1 MGWLCRAE
9 LGRENRKMKRTRPPK
24 IAESILAILSS
35 SRKTGILGDAEEEY
49 RMILSEKGR
58 FRADMWYIWQIL
70 KPVPFF
76 IRSTL
81 YWRSIMFK
89 NYVKIALRNI
99 KRHKGYSFI
108 NITGLAIGIACSI
121 LIHLFVAYELSYD
134 KFYERADDIY
144 RLAFRATIGDTK
156 INQTFTS
163 SENFKKL
170 LQDFPEIETGVKF
183 LVLGRTPVTIEEKT
197 FYESRFYAVD
207 STFYD
212 IFSIP
217 LVHGN
222 PKTALTNPD
231 TMVISRDTAL
241 KYFGTTDVLG
251 KIVHADYSEGSKDF
265 EITGV
270 SENVPENSHFHY
282 DLLISTANFP
292 ALLENNVWDA
302 NMFITYFL
310 LKPGT
315 SKNIFDEKLKKFT
328 KKYMGGKQFDEWLAK
343 GNSWEYFLQPITS
356 IHLTSDMGGE
366 FEANGSRTYVIIFS
380 IISMLILLMAC
391 INFINLSTAKS
402 TLRTKEVGLR
412 KVLGSDRNS
421 LMVQFLSESVFLS
434 FISLALSIAIV
445 HCFLPAY
452 RTLIGRN
459 IEIHYFDNLTVIP
472 SLFILGLAVGVI
484 SGLYP
489 ALFQSSF
496 KPITTLRSKTGMTK
510 GSSSLRNILV
520 TFQFTFTIVLIIG
533 TLVVL
538 QQIKFFQNKKLG
550 FEKEHVLVI
559 QNSESLGNSIVP
571 FKETLRQNSQ
581 IIAVSGSDTL
591 PGSGFRNLGFG
602 AEGGE
607 NVPLNICICDYDFLK
622 TLKIEV
628 AQGRFFSKEFPSD
641 SHAAVLNEEAVK
653 QIGWDDPINK
663 KINNWLPQRGDFT
676 VIGVIKNY
684 HYESLHQTI
693 RPQVLL
699 LSGGYHKDPETFIS
713 VRLNTEDIS
722 GIVSYIKK
730 AWNNFAPH
738 VPFEYSFLDA
748 DYDKLFTNERQT
760 RKLFSTFTFLA
771 IFIACL
777 GIFGLASFTAERY
790 TREIGIR
797 KVLGASVSGIIM
809 NLSKKFTAS
818 VVLANVIAWPVAY
831 YFMNRWLGN
840 FAYRIH
846 LNIWIFILSGLAAL
860 AIALLSVSYQSIKA
874 ATANPVDSLR
884 YE

>member
-1 MGWLCRAE
+1 MGWLRRAD
-9 LGRENRKMKRTRPPK
+9 LGRENRKMKRTSPPK
-24 IAESILAILSS
+24 IAERILSILSS
-35 SRKTGILGDAEEEY
+35 SKKTGILGDTEEEY
-49 RMILSEKGR
+49 RMILSEKSR
-58 FRADMWYIWQIL
+58 FRADMWYVWQIL
-70 KPVPFF
+70 KPMPFF
-76 IRSTL
+76 IRSIMN
-81 YWRSIMFK
+81 WRFIMFK

-121 LIHLFVAYELSYD
+121 LIQLFVAYEVSYD
-134 KFYERADDIY
+134 KFYDRADDIY
-144 RLAFRATIGDTK
+144 RLAFRAKIGDTK
-156 INQTFTS
+156 INQTYTS
-163 SENFKKL
+163 AENFKKL
-170 LQDFPEIETGVKF
+170 LQDFPEIEIGVKF
-183 LVLGRTPVTIEEKT
+183 LVLGRTPVTVEEKT
-197 FYESRFYAVD
+197 YYESRLYAVD

-212 IFSIP
+212 VFSIP

-231 TMVISRDTAL
+231 TMVISRDTAM
-241 KYFGTTDVLG
+241 KYFRTTDVLG
-251 KIVHADYSEGSKDF
+251 KVVHADYSEGSKDF

-292 ALLENNVWDA
+292 TLIENNVWDA
-302 NMFITYFL
+302 NSFVTYLL
-310 LKPGT
+310 LKQGT
-315 SKNIFDEKLKKFT
+315 SKDIFNEKLKKFT
-328 KKYMGGKQFDEWLAK
+328 KKYMGGEQFDEFLAR
-343 GNSWEYFLQPITS
+343 GGSWEYFLQPLTS

-391 INFINLSTAKS
+391 INFINLSTARS

-412 KVLGSDRNS
+412 KVLGSDRNK
-421 LMVQFLSESVFLS
+421 LTVQFLSESVFLS

-445 HCFLPAY
+445 NCLLPAY

-459 IEIHYFDNLTVIP
+459 LEIHYFDKLSVIP
-472 SLFILGLAVGVI
+472 SLLILGLVVGVI

-496 KPITTLRSKTGMTK
+496 KPITALRGKTGTTK
-510 GSSSLRNILV
+510 DSSFFRNILV
-520 TFQFTFTIVLIIG
+520 TFQFTFTIVLIIS

-550 FEKEHVLVI
+550 FEKEQVLVI
-559 QNSESLGNSIVP
+559 RNSESLGSSIVP
-571 FKETLRQNSQ
+571 FKETLRQNSD
-581 IIAVSGSDTL
+581 ILAVSGSDTL
-591 PGSGFRNLGFG
+591 PGSGFMNLGFG

-607 NVPLNICICDYDFLK
+607 HVPLNICICDYDFLK
-622 TLKIEV
+622 TLKIEL
-628 AQGRFFSKEFPSD
+628 AQGRFFSRKFPSD
-641 SHAAVLNEEAVK
+641 SHAAVLNEKAVE

-676 VIGVIKNY
+676 VIGVIKSY
-684 HYESLHQTI
+684 HYESLHQAI

-722 GIVSYIKK
+722 GAISYIQKIWK
-730 AWNNFAPH
+730 NFAPH

-748 DYDKLFTNERQT
+748 DYDNLYTKERQT

-771 IFIACL
+771 ILIACL

-809 NLSKKFTAS
+809 NLSKKFTAW
-818 VVLANVIAWPVAY
+818 VVLANAIAWPAAY

-840 FAYRIH
+840 FAYRIN
-846 LNIWIFILSGLAAL
+846 LNIWTFIISGLAAL
-860 AIALLSVSYQSIKA
+860 TIALLSVSYQSIKA